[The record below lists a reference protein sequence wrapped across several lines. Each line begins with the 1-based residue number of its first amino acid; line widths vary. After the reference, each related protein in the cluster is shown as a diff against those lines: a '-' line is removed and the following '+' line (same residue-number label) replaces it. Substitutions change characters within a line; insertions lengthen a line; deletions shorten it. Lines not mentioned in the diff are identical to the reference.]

1 MGVIQWV
8 RKGVPG
14 GGSRMLEC
22 LRWIS
27 GPQGQKWEC
36 RSKNRLLGKDPEFS
50 FVRIKVEVS

>member
-1 MGVIQWV
+1 M

-14 GGSRMLEC
+14 RGSSMLAC
-22 LRWIS
+22 LRGIN

-50 FVRIKVEVS
+50 FVPIKVEVS